1 MAEQSTVTLSGLPTD
16 GTNVDASDVVTPFQQ
31 FVTDYNK
38 QVPLSKISADSAWT
52 AWSPTL
58 YKDDSTTALA
68 GTVDFASY
76 IKMGRKVSAK
86 IKLSSVADPSG
97 TRIYFSLPINA
108 SVGSFDIGAG
118 AGYVAYAGSTNI
130 GYIEII
136 SATKAAAV
144 KFDRSA
150 WAATATN
157 GVNIEFEY
165 ESAS

>member
-1 MAEQSTVTLSGLPTD
+1 MAEQSTITLSGLPND
-16 GTNVDASDVVTPFQQ
+16 GDNIDASDVNSPFAQL
-31 FVTDYNK
+31 VNDYNK
-38 QVPLSKISADSAWT
+38 SVPLSKISVDNAWT
-52 AWSPTL
+52 AWSPSL
-58 YKDDSTTALA
+58 YKDDSTTALT

-76 IKMGRKVSAK
+76 IKISRKVSAK
-86 IKLSSVADPSG
+86 IKLSSVADPGG

-108 SVGSFDIGAG
+108 QVGSFDIGAG

-157 GVNIEFEY
+157 GVNIEFQY